1 MQITRIRLKNF
12 RNYAALDIR
21 LAPGLTVFYG
31 ANAQGKTNILESI
44 YLCCTGR
51 SHRTVKDGDLVR
63 WDSAGAYVGIDFQRE
78 GVARVIEMTIQPDKA
93 KKVRLDGKIIPRIGQ
108 MMGQLNAVL
117 FSPEDL
123 KLVKEGPGMRR
134 RFLDMELSQ
143 LYPTYF
149 YHLQQY
155 HRALKQR
162 NALLREGRA
171 HPRAL
176 EQLPAWDEQLVAS
189 LLPVVATR
197 KRFVAEL
204 SGHAADIHRQLTGG
218 GERLEVSYQ
227 ASLDAADAQA
237 AAQALKGSLKEDL
250 RRATTCLG
258 PHRDDFAISANGV
271 PLRAYGS
278 QGQQR
283 TAALSLRLS
292 ELTLMQTHM
301 GQAPI
306 LLLDDVMSEL
316 DVERQNLLLRF
327 VMGQQAVVTCTDLT
341 QLPEGLKSRMR
352 AVEVSRGTVADPGSM
367 R

>member
-1 MQITRIRLKNF
+1 M
-12 RNYAALDIR
+12 
-21 LAPGLTVFYG
+21 
-31 ANAQGKTNILESI
+31 
-44 YLCCTGR
+44 
-51 SHRTVKDGDLVR
+51 
-63 WDSAGAYVGIDFQRE
+63 
-78 GVARVIEMTIQPDKA
+78 
-93 KKVRLDGKIIPRIGQ
+93 RLDGKDHPRIGQ

-134 RFLDMELSQ
+134 RFWIW
-143 LYPTYF
+143 
-149 YHLQQY
+149 
-155 HRALKQR
+155 ALPALPDLLLPPAAVPPRPEAAQR
-162 NALLREGRA
+162 PAAGGA
-171 HPRAL
+171 GPSRAL

-283 TAALSLRLS
+283 TAALSLRL
-292 ELTLMQTHM
+292 ERADPDADPY
-301 GQAPI
+301 QAPI
-306 LLLDDVMSEL
+306 LLLDDVMRRAGRRAAEPAAA
-316 DVERQNLLLRF
+316 LRD
-327 VMGQQAVVTCTDLT
+327 GPAGRRHLHRSG
-341 QLPEGLKSRMR
+341 PAARGPKSRMR
-352 AVEVSRGTVADPGSM
+352 AVEVSCGTVADPGSM